1 MDNKSKC
8 FKDLFVWQKMHQIV
22 LEIYKMTKD
31 FPKTEIFGITNQ
43 IRRSSVSVA
52 ANIVEGYSKKSKID
66 KNRFFNI
73 AQGSLEETHYF
84 LILIQD
90 LNYANTNDLIIKIDE
105 VGKMLKGYI
114 NAINNSR

>member
-8 FKDLFVWQKMHQIV
+8 FRDLLVWQKMHKIV
-22 LEIYKMTKD
+22 LEIYKISEK

-52 ANIVEGYSKKSKID
+52 ANIVEGFSKKSKLD
-66 KNRFFNI
+66 KCRFFNI

-90 LNYANTNDLIIKIDE
+90 LNYYNTCELLKKVDE
-105 VGKMLKGYI
+105 VGKMLEGYI
-114 NAINNSR
+114 KAINLS